1 MRIISQDKNHSINF
15 DNTYI
20 WKQTTHI
27 YAFVGKRDVVLGHY
41 ESEERAQEVF
51 DEMHSPYQKVGGCL
65 RGGLQMAT
73 GLLQSVCYCMPDK

>member
-1 MRIISQDKNHSINF
+1 MRIISQNKNHSISF

-51 DEMHSPYQKVGGCL
+51 DEMHSPYQVVGEYL
-65 RGGLQMAT
+65 SRGRQMPN
-73 GLLQSVCYCMPDK
+73 GLLESVCYFMPDK